1 MRNTK
6 FRRQYVRQAPVQ
18 PDLDPT
24 GAPPSGE
31 ESGVRHWLFMPVSDV
46 ARHMANGMVNLA
58 VRSFAGTHHRP
69 DAEPIFTSGLPG
81 ALTPHT
87 PREIQP
93 SMALLT
99 SRSLCGRRETNQDRA
114 IAVQLQFGYDTSVFV
129 IAVADGMGGYEG
141 GALAATL
148 AVTHFMAAL
157 VRMAVQ
163 CIQDGTT
170 FDPTG
175 WLRDAFA
182 AANAA
187 IQECAQARTELAEM
201 GCTLT
206 ACIVTGATAH
216 VASIGDSRACLC
228 RDGRLEHLT
237 RDDSLVQRMV
247 DEGLI
252 SAEDAE
258 NHPLSNVIT
267 RSLGAQE
274 KVDDLTVSRH
284 ALQPNDC
291 LLLCSDGLWK
301 AAEGAAAPVLDAF
314 IHGAPDVKTLEHAAV
329 ELVDMAWRQ
338 GSDDNI
344 SIALMWYGKEYPCI
358 FSRQTQRY

>member
-6 FRRQYVRQAPVQ
+6 FRRQCLRQAPVQ

-24 GAPPSGE
+24 GGPPSGE

-58 VRSFAGTHHRP
+58 VRSFASTHHRP
-69 DAEPIFTSGLPG
+69 DAEPLFTHGLPG
-81 ALTPHT
+81 AAIPPT

-99 SRSLCGRRETNQDRA
+99 SRSVCGRRETNQDRA
-114 IAVQLQFGYDTSVFV
+114 IAVQLQFGPDTSVFV

-148 AVTHFMAAL
+148 AITYFMAAL

-163 CIQDGTT
+163 CIQDGIA
-170 FDPTG
+170 FDPAA
-175 WLRDAFA
+175 WLRGGFA

-187 IQECAQARTELAEM
+187 IQEHAQARPELAEM

-216 VASIGDSRACLC
+216 VASIGDSRASLC

-252 SAEDAE
+252 NAEEAE
-258 NHPLSNVIT
+258 HHPLSNVIT

-274 KVDDLTVSRH
+274 NVDELSVSRH

-291 LLLCSDGLWK
+291 LLLCSDGFWK
-301 AAEGAAAPVLDAF
+301 AAEGTAAPILDAF
-314 IHGAPDVKTLEHAAV
+314 IHGTPNARTLEHAAV
-329 ELVDMAWRQ
+329 DLVDAAWRQ

-344 SIALMWYGKEYPCI
+344 TIALMWYGNEYPCV